1 MTKKP
6 SSATGRHRL
15 SNDPHDR
22 KGISDVTGQE
32 YPLDE
37 LMTLDSLRPSL
48 ASRIRT
54 DHPGMGKDSLVA
66 RDEVARYR
74 ARYVTELL
82 EAEHGELGTLDR
94 EVADSLAANA
104 IVAANTHEDADSER
118 TFGERLSDIMAQF
131 GGSWAFLISFAM
143 LMAIWI
149 GANALLGERGAFD
162 PFPFILLNLVLS
174 CLAAIQAPIIMMS
187 QRRQETKDR
196 LRSRNDYQ
204 VNLKAE
210 LEIRHLNEKMDH
222 LLVKQWQR
230 LAEIQQLQ
238 IELLEELQAARR

>member
-1 MTKKP
+1 M
-6 SSATGRHRL
+6 
-15 SNDPHDR
+15 SNTQKHTTSHDPHDR
-22 KGISDVTGQE
+22 SGVCDVTGKE

-48 ASRIRT
+48 ARRIRA
-54 DHPGMGKDSLVA
+54 DHHGLGGHALVA
-66 RDEVARYR
+66 RAEVGRYR
-74 ARYVTELL
+74 AQYVTELL
-82 EAEHGELGTLDR
+82 EAEHGELNMLDKQ
-94 EVADSLAANA
+94 VADSLADNA
-104 IVAANTHEDADSER
+104 TIAANTHDDADSDR
-118 TFGERLSDIMAQF
+118 TFGERMSDIMANF
-131 GGSWAFLISFAM
+131 GGSWLFLICFAV
-143 LMAIWI
+143 LMMIWI
-149 GANALLGERGAFD
+149 GINAALGDKSAFD

-174 CLAAIQAPIIMMS
+174 CLAAVQAPIIMMS

-210 LEIRHLNEKMDH
+210 LEIRHLHEKVDH

-238 IELLEELQAARR
+238 IELLEEIQGMRKG

>member
-1 MTKKP
+1 MP
-6 SSATGRHRL
+6 DAYRH
-15 SNDPHDR
+15 STSQDPHDR
-22 KGISDVTGQE
+22 TGVCDVTGKD

-48 ASRIRT
+48 ARRIRD
-54 DHPGMGKDSLVA
+54 DHPGLGGEALICRS
-66 RDEVARYR
+66 EVARYR
-74 ARYVTELL
+74 ASYVAELL
-82 EAEHGELGTLDR
+82 EAEHGELDLLDR
-94 EVADSLAANA
+94 QVATSLADNA
-104 IVAANTHEDADSER
+104 TIAANTHEDSDSAR
-118 TFGERLSDIMAQF
+118 SFGERMSDAMANF
-131 GGSWAFLISFAM
+131 GGSWAFLIVFAILM
-143 LMAIWI
+143 LVWI
-149 GANALLGERGAFD
+149 SINAALGEKNAFD

-174 CLAAIQAPIIMMS
+174 CLAAIQAPVIMMS

-210 LEIRHLNEKMDH
+210 LEIRHLHEKMDH

-238 IELLEELQAARR
+238 IELLEEIQGMRKG